1 MGPITKLYYLEN
13 MSMADMSA
21 MMSSSEFNNFIE
33 LHHRTKRVMPE
44 NIAKTENEDD
54 ANDKI

>member
-1 MGPITKLYYLEN
+1 MGPITKLYHLQN
-13 MSMADMSA
+13 MSMADISA
-21 MMSSSEFNNFIE
+21 MMSSSEFKNYIE

-44 NIAKTENEDD
+44 NIAKTENEDE

>member
-1 MGPITKLYYLEN
+1 MGPITKLYHLQN
-13 MSMADMSA
+13 MSMADISA
-21 MMSSSEFNNFIE
+21 IMTPGEFKNYIE

-44 NIAKTENEDD
+44 NIAETENEYE

>member
-21 MMSSSEFNNFIE
+21 IMSPSEFNNFVE
-33 LHHRTKRVMPE
+33 LHHRTKRILPE
-44 NIAKTENEDD
+44 DISKTEIRDEI
-54 ANDKI
+54 NDRI

>member
-1 MGPITKLYYLEN
+1 MGPITKLYHLQN
-13 MSMADMSA
+13 MSMADISA

-44 NIAKTENEDD
+44 NIAKTENEDE
-54 ANDKI
+54 AEDKI